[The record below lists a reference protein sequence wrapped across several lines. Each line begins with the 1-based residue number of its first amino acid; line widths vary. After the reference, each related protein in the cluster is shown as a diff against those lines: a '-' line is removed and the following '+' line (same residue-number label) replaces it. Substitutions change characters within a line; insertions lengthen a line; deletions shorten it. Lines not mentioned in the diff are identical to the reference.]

1 MVVATGFFDGVHT
14 GHQELINELVSVAS
28 ERHTDSLV
36 ITFWPHPRIVLR
48 PDEHFP
54 GLLTSLEERRAKLLE
69 CGVNRVEV
77 IEFTKEFSS
86 LTAAGFIDEY
96 LKQKFGADVLVMG
109 YDNRLGSDL
118 KGPEEIRSE
127 FAGCHPEII
136 TAGRKD
142 SGGMAVSSTRIR
154 VALLEGN
161 IGQASAMLGYD
172 YTLGGIVV
180 HGQKLGRKLGF
191 PTANLEMDEP
201 LKVIPA
207 HGAYF
212 VKVRV
217 CGEEYEGMCNVGV
230 RPTVGGDRPVIEAH
244 LFGFDRE
251 IYGEKIEISF
261 IRRIRGEKKFNGLEE
276 LRRQLE
282 MDKKLCIF
290 GEQ

>member
-14 GHQELINELVSVAS
+14 GHRELINELVSMAS

-36 ITFWPHPRIVLR
+36 ITFWPHPRIVLH

-69 CGVNRVEV
+69 YGVDRVEV

-86 LTAAGFIDEY
+86 LTASGFIDEY
-96 LKQKFGADVLVMG
+96 VRRKFGADALVMG
-109 YDNRLGSDL
+109 YDNRLGCDL
-118 KGPEEIRSE
+118 KGSEEIRPA
-127 FAGCHPEII
+127 FAGCSPEIFV
-136 TAGRKD
+136 AGRKD
-142 SGGMAVSSTRIR
+142 SGDMAVSSTRIR
-154 VALLEGN
+154 RALSEGN
-161 IGQASAMLGYD
+161 IEQASAMLGYD
-172 YTLGGIVV
+172 YTIGGVVV

-207 HGAYF
+207 HGAYY

-217 CGEEYEGMCNVGV
+217 CGEEYGGMCNVGV
-230 RPTVGGDRPVIEAH
+230 RPTVGGSCPVIEAH

-261 IRRIRGEKKFNGLEE
+261 VRRIRGEKKFSGLEE
-276 LRRQLE
+276 LKRQLE

-290 GEQ
+290 GK

>member
-14 GHQELINELVSVAS
+14 GHRELINELVSMAS

-36 ITFWPHPRIVLR
+36 ITFWPHPRIVLH

-69 CGVNRVEV
+69 YGVDRVEV

-86 LTAAGFIDEY
+86 LTASGFIDEY
-96 LKQKFGADVLVMG
+96 VRRKFGADALVMG
-109 YDNRLGSDL
+109 YDNRLGCDL
-118 KGPEEIRSE
+118 KGSEEIRSA
-127 FAGCHPEII
+127 FAGCSPEILI
-136 TAGRKD
+136 AGRKD
-142 SGGMAVSSTRIR
+142 SDGMAISSTRIR
-154 VALLEGN
+154 RALSEGN
-161 IGQASAMLGYD
+161 IEQASAMLGYD
-172 YTLGGIVV
+172 YTIGGVVV

-207 HGAYF
+207 HGAYY

-217 CGEEYEGMCNVGV
+217 CGEEYGGMCNVGV
-230 RPTVGGDRPVIEAH
+230 RPTVGGSCPVIEAH

-261 IRRIRGEKKFNGLEE
+261 VRRIRGEKKFSGLEE
-276 LRRQLE
+276 LKRQLE

-290 GEQ
+290 GK